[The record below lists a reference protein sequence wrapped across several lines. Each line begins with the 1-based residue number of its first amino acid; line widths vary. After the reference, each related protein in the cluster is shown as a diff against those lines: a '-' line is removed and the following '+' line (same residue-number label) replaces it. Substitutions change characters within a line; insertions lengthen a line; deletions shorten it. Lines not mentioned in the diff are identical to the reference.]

1 MRLRGL
7 WPSAK
12 GAILIAQHRKGHR
25 GVVRAA
31 AEQLSV
37 ATNSLSD
44 WEPRGGIVHYAHI
57 FAIGGRLR

>member
-7 WPSAK
+7 LPSAK
-12 GAILIAQHRKGHR
+12 GAILIAQRRKGHR

-31 AEQLSV
+31 AEHVKRSYECLTGSHAV
-37 ATNSLSD
+37 AVS
-44 WEPRGGIVHYAHI
+44 IYAHI